1 MVLHPR
7 SRSSQ
12 IYLRLENWYGIE
24 GGFYELLLVIY
35 LHMNELR
42 DMNMLFGF
50 GFDSSLCVDVVCK
63 CFICFICN
71 GRLACMEDL
80 KVNGFDLFLFPSYMC

>member
-1 MVLHPR
+1 VVLRPT

-50 GFDSSLCVDVVCK
+50 GFDSSLCVDVICK
-63 CFICFICN
+63 CFICFIYN